1 MAMLVYQRVRLGM
14 AKSHPHLPDVR
25 GKVCNHPE
33 LFEPR
38 CAAAWRGWAG
48 CFLEPQMDRTWKKR
62 VVLKNQLRC
71 NVGILFFFTTIVNTH
86 VYFWLSGIAGYD
98 ENLSAIYGYMS
109 PVFTDF
115 PASNV

>member
-1 MAMLVYQRVRLGM
+1 MCEGRSAITPSSSNRDVLQHGVDGRVASWNPKWTG
-14 AKSHPHLPDVR
+14 H
-25 GKVCNHPE
+25 E
-33 LFEPR
+33 
-38 CAAAWRGWAG
+38 
-48 CFLEPQMDRTWKKR
+48 KKM

-71 NVGILFFFTTIVNTH
+71 NVGILIFFTTIVNTH